1 MSFVLDPLPY
11 AYDALAPYMSAETLE
26 FHHDKHHA
34 AYVTNANNLIKG
46 TEWEGKPIEEVIK
59 GAYGKNAPVFNNV
72 AQIYNH
78 AEFWKYLKPAGG
90 GKVPGKVEKALVQAF
105 GSVEKALDDLAQA
118 GVTQFGSG
126 WAWLAVKDG
135 KVAVSKTP
143 NAENPLIHGATPILT
158 VDVWEH
164 AYYIDYRNRRPDFI
178 KTVLGHLVNWDYV
191 EAQYEKAVG

>member
-11 AYDALAPYMSAETLE
+11 AYDALAPHMSAETLE

-34 AYVTNANNLIKG
+34 AYVNNANNLIKG
-46 TEWEGKPIEEVIK
+46 TEWEGLSMEQAIK
-59 GAYGKNAPVFNNV
+59 GSHGKNPGVFNNV

-78 AEFWKYLKPAGG
+78 AEFWKYLKPNGG
-90 GKVPGKVEKALVQAF
+90 GKVPGKVEKALVDAF
-105 GSVEKALDDLAQA
+105 GAVDKALEDLANA

-126 WAWLAVKDG
+126 WAWLQVKDG
-135 KVAVSKTP
+135 KVSVSKTP

-178 KTVLGHLVNWDYV
+178 KTVLNHLVNWEYV
-191 EAQYEKAVG
+191 EAQLEKAMG